1 MQVRL
6 KSIMNTLTRRQFLRL
21 AGAMGGA
28 SLFAGCHLFAGDAI
42 VPEYIQGA
50 PGPDALENLVG
61 VRNVYSVCALC
72 PGNCGIRCRVAQGI
86 LVKIGGSP
94 FHPAATPTPLPHD
107 TPLAEALNFGG
118 SICAEGGAGIQ
129 TLYDPFRIIKP
140 LKRVGKRGSGKW
152 MAVSWDQAIA
162 EIIEGGNLFGEG
174 PVPGLKS
181 LRGSPNALQF
191 LLGRADWG
199 GAVFVKRWV
208 QAFDAAAL
216 ARTEEVHRQELAA
229 MAGDAVFGD
238 GAGQL
243 DAAYDRAG
251 CVISFGDAPLDSGV
265 PLVATARRIA
275 DARAK
280 APSFLWAV
288 ADPRLSTSASKSDL
302 WAPVIP
308 GKDRELA
315 LGIMRSFMDRHAELL
330 MAPREDFE
338 NLVAGNS
345 TAFYAQACGL
355 PVEIVDR
362 LADFLAHGGPSS
374 AVIPGR
380 PIYEQPDG
388 LATAKTILMLNV
400 MVGARPGVG
409 GLAKTSSP
417 FFARAEKELLGD
429 MAAAQHTGVQEPQAI
444 IVWQADPVYQ
454 NPEAALQRLEDTRR
468 TPLLVVI
475 EREMTETAALADYV
489 LPDTTYL
496 ERWDICQSPPA
507 VTFPGFGVR
516 APVVGAVH
524 TRNNDYLPVF
534 PETKIAEDI
543 LGLLGAKL
551 GLEGFHPD
559 AQGRIKNAWSW
570 FHDELSALWRAMQQ
584 EGGVLGKAPLD
595 ASRVIERGGFFAAD
609 ARRQPPAPTRK
620 GSLSDVPSVS
630 RAPSV
635 SGVPGEDLILVAYT
649 LPFYRSS
656 RSVIQSWLLEVMPE
670 NRLLMNTDDAR
681 RRGISQ
687 GERIRIKAVN
697 GAFSGECRV
706 HVVPG
711 IRPGVAALA
720 RGFGHSQ
727 FGAAGLAIDNKSVAA
742 DKTRG
747 KGVNVDA
754 LLAKSGLIKV
764 LVAKA

>member
-1 MQVRL
+1 
-6 KSIMNTLTRRQFLRL
+6 MNTLTRRDFLRL

-28 SLFAGCHLFAGDAI
+28 SLFAGCHLFAGDVF

-50 PGPDALENLVG
+50 PGPDPLENLVG

-72 PGNCGIRCRVAQGI
+72 PGNCGIRCRVAQGT

-94 FHPAATPTPLPHD
+94 FHPAATTTPLPAD
-107 TPLAEALNFGG
+107 TPLEEALHFGG

-140 LKRVGKRGSGKW
+140 LKRAGKRGSGKW
-152 MAVSWDQAIA
+152 TAISWDQAIT

-174 PVPGLKS
+174 PAPGLKT
-181 LRGSPNALQF
+181 LRGSPGALQF

-199 GAVFVKRWV
+199 ATIFVKRWAA
-208 QAFDAAAL
+208 AFGAAAL
-216 ARTEEVHRQELAA
+216 VRNREAQLQELAA
-229 MAGDAVFGD
+229 MAGDEVFGD
-238 GAGQL
+238 GTGPL
-243 DAAYDRAG
+243 DADYDRAG

-288 ADPRLSTSASKSDL
+288 VDPRLSTSASKSDL
-302 WAPVIP
+302 WAPAIP

-315 LGIMRSFMDRHAELL
+315 LGIMRSFMERHAELL
-330 MAPREDFE
+330 MAPREDLE

-345 TAFYAQACGL
+345 ADFYAQACGL
-355 PVEIVDR
+355 PVEIVNR
-362 LADFLAHGGPSS
+362 LADFLAQGGPSS

-380 PIYEQPDG
+380 AIYAQPNG
-388 LATAKTILMLNV
+388 LDAAKTILMLNV

-417 FFARAEKELLGD
+417 FFARAEKQLVVESGI
-429 MAAAQHTGVQEPQAI
+429 AQSAGGSDPRAV
-444 IVWQADPVYQ
+444 IVWQADPVYE
-454 NPEAALQRLEDTRR
+454 NPHATLQRLGDPRR
-468 TPLLVVI
+468 TPLLLAI
-475 EREMTETAALADYV
+475 EREMTETAALADYI
-489 LPDTTYL
+489 LPDVTYL

-507 VTFPGFGVR
+507 VACPGFGVR
-516 APVVGAVH
+516 APVVGAVNP
-524 TRNNDYLPVF
+524 RNNDYLPLF

-551 GLEGFHPD
+551 GLEGYRPD
-559 AQGRIKNAWSW
+559 ARGRIKNAWSW
-570 FHDELSALWRAMQQ
+570 FHEELSALWAAMQQ
-584 EGGVLGKAPLD
+584 EGGFEKAPLD
-595 ASRVIERGGFFAAD
+595 AARVIARGGFFAAD
-609 ARRQPPAPTRK
+609 SRPQPPAPQRRA
-620 GSLSDVPSVS
+620 SLSGVAAAKQ
-630 RAPSV
+630 APV
-635 SGVPGEDLILVAYT
+635 LIGPQGEDLILVAFT

-670 NRLLMNTDDAR
+670 NRLLMNTEDAR
-681 RRGISQ
+681 RRGVRQ
-687 GERIRIKAVN
+687 GDRIRIKALD
-697 GAFSGECRV
+697 GSFSGECRV
-706 HVVPG
+706 HIVPG

-720 RGFGHSQ
+720 RGYGHTQ
-727 FGAAGLAIDNKSVAA
+727 FGAPGLNIDNKSLPG

-747 KGVNVDA
+747 KGVNADA
-754 LLAKSGLIKV
+754 LLANSGSIRL